1 MKKLKIRKKEVVLL
15 IIVVLVVSSIFFM
28 NSTKEQE
35 EIVVVA
41 KIDDYNY
48 QLDSNQTKIY
58 KKYFSDLTEELED
71 GKIDEENYA
80 KLISKLFLIDFYT
93 LSNKVTNQDVGGVQ
107 FIYSQKQENFKL
119 KATDTIYKYVQT
131 NIYGSRNQQ
140 LPTVK
145 DVEIESITTT
155 TFSYLEQEDKNA
167 YEVKTKIIYKKDMD
181 YPETIILTIIHEDNK
196 LVIVE
201 IK

>member
-119 KATDTIYKYVQT
+119 
-131 NIYGSRNQQ
+131 N
-140 LPTVK
+140 
-145 DVEIESITTT
+145 
-155 TFSYLEQEDKNA
+155 
-167 YEVKTKIIYKKDMD
+167 
-181 YPETIILTIIHEDNK
+181 
-196 LVIVE
+196 
-201 IK
+201 